1 MKVQWLTQH
10 RERPRNFEAQNSYQ
24 DVCFSLDSFAWENYT
39 FISCFMHVNATS
51 MATSIGSA
59 GKRNQGKASQ

>member
-1 MKVQWLTQH
+1 MQFVFVGRTLEVTRGKK
-10 RERPRNFEAQNSYQ
+10 NFASGMS
-24 DVCFSLDSFAWENYT
+24 FSLDSFARENYT